1 MRGLGSPAL
10 IQPGDKVGRS
20 RPLFGLCGAPVGALR
35 WRPPAPPGRH
45 GLLDATECANSCPQ
59 VTGLGAFAG
68 PATIDEDCLYLN
80 VFATGKPFFGGL
92 NTVIVWIHGGGN
104 VDGKPLTM
112 TEASSP
118 RAGGPLAFPRWWSR
132 STIAWACQA
141 GSDGAPR
148 RLNTALTC

>member
-1 MRGLGSPAL
+1 M
-10 IQPGDKVGRS
+10 
-20 RPLFGLCGAPVGALR
+20 R

-92 NTVIVWIHGGGN
+92 KTVIVWIHGGGN

-118 RAGGPLAFPRWWSR
+118 RAAPWRSHGGGLDQLSPGPARPEVTVPR
-132 STIAWACQA
+132 A
-141 GSDGAPR
+141 G
-148 RLNTALTC
+148 LTRP